1 MGSEMCIR
9 DSSSLTRAL
18 SRSLSRVLV
27 GYAMAAGRS
36 PSLRPFSRRGSS
48 QRIGGYAKPPEE
60 PITTLIF
67 LDVDGVLHA
76 KSVFSEEE
84 KFSRIHHVRSSPAL
98 PSFSMPHSPPAR
110 LLRASQNSTLP
121 LPLSLS
127 TCDRHPDPFASFTRI
142 LSHAPLLC
150 AQLVTIV
157 RATGASVVV
166 DSSWREFP
174 NMVRQLSDAM
184 IAHGIAAPID
194 RTPSLLIGDRK
205 KEIGAWLLENRPLL
219 SPTLRWIA
227 IDDCWL
233 GGLGHH
239 FVHTSSEGLT
249 ERDVCLA
256 ISLLRT
262 GTSPSLS
269 ESDGVTVDVTPQRPI
284 VLLASCSSLT
294 LEDGSDDGEVS
305 AALTQESPA
314 PQTPQDMPLCGTVE
328 LKRVLSNSSCLD
340 GKTVFCETTLGELEA
355 AADGIDLPDRLPAF
369 CVCTFCVSY
378 TRTSSSKVPK
388 SPLHRLARKYAI
400 M

>member
-1 MGSEMCIR
+1 
-9 DSSSLTRAL
+9 
-18 SRSLSRVLV
+18 V

-84 KFSRIHHVRSSPAL
+84 KFSRIHH
-98 PSFSMPHSPPAR
+98 
-110 LLRASQNSTLP
+110 
-121 LPLSLS
+121 
-127 TCDRHPDPFASFTRI
+127 
-142 LSHAPLLC
+142 
-150 AQLVTIV
+150 LVTIV